1 MFTQLCSARRAFLHP
16 IAVSFSLASSESKP
30 PAAGEIGNVSPPVLF
45 SFSLVPALVFSVQPA
60 KAQCADQLSI
70 DW

>member
-1 MFTQLCSARRAFLHP
+1 MFAQLCSARRAFLLP
-16 IAVSFSLASSESKP
+16 LIAVFSIASCESKP
-30 PAAGEIGNVSPPVLF
+30 PAGEVGNVSLTGAGA
-45 SFSLVPALVFSVQPA
+45 SFPSPLLVFSVQPA